1 MSIKEFENAAWDNAE
16 SHEQRYSSAPMPAIS
31 DKYSLR
37 DRLDILNLLSLYGH
51 LFDGGYR
58 TAWLETIFAPH
69 VVWTLAPQPALG
81 RDTISIMRGREEVKN
96 WFRETPRAYLI
107 YVEKQG
113 LDQDGAS
120 VFHSVRDIGITEQK
134 PASASIVANQFI
146 GVRHP
151 GLTPTFHQLAVV
163 GIEGEL
169 EKNAAGQWQ
178 VVNWNIQ

>member
-1 MSIKEFENAAWDNAE
+1 MSRKNDESTAWDSAD
-16 SHEQRYSSAPMPAIS
+16 SHEQRYSAAPMPAIS
-31 DKYSLR
+31 DQYSPR

-51 LFDGGYR
+51 LFDGGYQS
-58 TAWLETIFAPH
+58 AWLETIFAPH

-81 RDTISIMRGREEVKN
+81 RDTISIMRGREAVKN

-113 LDQDGAS
+113 LDQDRAR

-134 PASASIVANQFI
+134 PASASIVANQYI
-146 GVRHP
+146 GIRHP
-151 GLTPTFHQLAVV
+151 DLTPTFHHIAVV